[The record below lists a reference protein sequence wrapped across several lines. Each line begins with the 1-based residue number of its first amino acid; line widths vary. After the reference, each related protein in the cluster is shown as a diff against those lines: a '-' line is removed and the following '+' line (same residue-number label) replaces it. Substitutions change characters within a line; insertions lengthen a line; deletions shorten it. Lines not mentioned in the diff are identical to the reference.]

1 MSEET
6 TWYEER
12 RLELVVDK
20 ALEDVKNQS
29 QQLTGKDRQALQ
41 MEWLEFSSQDWDD
54 LEVLWWKHFQEW
66 GK

>member
-1 MSEET
+1 MTEET
-6 TWYEER
+6 KWFEER

-29 QQLTGKDRQALQ
+29 QNLTGKDRQALQ

-54 LEVLWWKHFQEW
+54 MEVLWWKHFQDW

>member
-1 MSEET
+1 MTEET
-6 TWYEER
+6 KWFEER

-20 ALEDVKNQS
+20 ALEDVKTQS
-29 QQLTGKDRQALQ
+29 QNLTGKDRQALQ

-54 LEVLWWKHFQEW
+54 MEVLWWKHFQDW

>member
-1 MSEET
+1 MNRET
-6 TWYEER
+6 NWFEER

-20 ALEDVKNQS
+20 ALEDVKTQS
-29 QQLTGKDRQALQ
+29 QNLTGKDKQALQ
-41 MEWLEFSSQDWDD
+41 MEWLEFSSQEWEN

>member
-54 LEVLWWKHFQEW
+54 LDVLWWKHFQDW

>member
-1 MSEET
+1 VNEGT
-6 TWYEER
+6 TWFEER

-20 ALEDVKNQS
+20 ALEDAKSRTQT
-29 QQLTGKDRQALQ
+29 LTGRDKQALQ
-41 MEWLEFSSQDWDD
+41 MEWLEFASQEWDD